1 MQSKRNIV
9 KESDCPK
16 QFSTHIL
23 EQDGCLA
30 LPTILQS
37 ENTKKITF
45 MKTSSDKLLNNNR
58 RIGYHEF

>member
-9 KESDCPK
+9 KESRLSK

-37 ENTKKITF
+37 ENTI
-45 MKTSSDKLLNNNR
+45 KLPP
-58 RIGYHEF
+58 